1 MQPNRAIWTYPWDVQ
16 DLGLDAVATELRE
29 RAGLNRI
36 SLASAYH
43 AGRFLQPR
51 SPRRTTF
58 SPEDGTIY
66 FRPDPAR
73 WAQSRLQPQVASLV
87 AESDV
92 LRDLV
97 AARDRTGLSVAAWT
111 VCLHN
116 SRLGAA
122 YPDAATES
130 VFGER
135 YAHALCPSHPDA
147 RNYVCTLVEDLTH
160 GCRVDA
166 VELETIGFMG
176 YRHGLH
182 HEKDGVGLTAEDDLL
197 LSLCFCP
204 FCRDGAAKAGVDVES
219 AAATARNWLSESF
232 GRAVPT
238 PRLPRLL
245 TEGLAAFAPWP
256 ALHAYLLWRSV
267 PVMSLIADIRARAHP
282 DSAIHVIDLAAGW
295 LGGVDQA
302 GLRDVCDGL
311 ILCAYDIGPDEI
323 TRQTSEA
330 RRALGPDRYLG
341 TGLRVFYPEV
351 AGPDMLAERV
361 DAAIRG
367 GASGVNFYNYGLIP
381 AARLDW
387 IRAAGAG
394 LSHHGF
400 SC

>member
-1 MQPNRAIWTYPWDVQ
+1 MTQPLTSIWTYPWDVQ
-16 DLGLDAVATELRE
+16 DLGLDSVTTELRE

-51 SPRRTTF
+51 SPRRASF

-66 FRPDPAR
+66 FRPDAAR
-73 WAQSRLQPQVASLV
+73 WAKSRLQPQVASLV
-87 AESDV
+87 AEGDV

-97 AARDRTGLSVAAWT
+97 AAKDRTGLSVAAWT

-116 SRLGAA
+116 SRLGTA
-122 YPDAATES
+122 YPDVATES

-135 YAHALCPSHPDA
+135 YPYALCPSHPDA

-176 YRHGLH
+176 YAHGLH

-197 LSLCFCP
+197 LSLCFCSH
-204 FCRDGAAKAGVDVES
+204 CRAGAAKAGVDVEG
-219 AAATARNWLSESF
+219 AAATARDWLTESF
-232 GRAVPT
+232 GRAVPA
-238 PRLPRLL
+238 PRLPALM

-256 ALHAYLLWRSV
+256 ALHAYLLWRKA
-267 PVMSLIADIRARAHP
+267 PVMSLIAEIRARAHP
-282 DSAIHVIDLAAGW
+282 DSAVYVIDLAAGW

-311 ILCAYDIGPDEI
+311 ILCAYDIGPAEI
-323 TRQTSEA
+323 ARQTAAA
-330 RRALGPDRYLG
+330 RRALGSDRYLG

-351 AGPDMLAERV
+351 AGPEVLAARV
-361 DAAIRG
+361 AAAAEA
-367 GASGVNFYNYGLIP
+367 GAQGVNFYNYGLIP
-381 AARLDW
+381 APRLDW
-387 IRAAGAG
+387 IKTAGAA
-394 LSHHGF
+394 LRAP
-400 SC
+400 